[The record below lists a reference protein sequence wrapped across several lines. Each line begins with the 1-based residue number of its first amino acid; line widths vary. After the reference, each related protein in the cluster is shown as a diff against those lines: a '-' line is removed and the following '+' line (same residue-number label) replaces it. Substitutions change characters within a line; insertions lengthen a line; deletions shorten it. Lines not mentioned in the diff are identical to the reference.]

1 MRFIDKTKENI
12 KKLNNAIKEILSERK
27 FKYICFFW
35 IIISIQFVF
44 GNNLQE
50 KGYSIK
56 DFNDLIISLLK
67 IILLSI
73 IFVMLHYSIMELV
86 KKIKMNKRR
95 TEKPKKRLEIKK
107 YKWGIYFLIIIV
119 CWIPTLLAFYPAIL
133 SYDGG
138 YQIRDYFFKGEMQH
152 HPILI
157 TILYTAFY
165 KFGLYYLNS
174 CNLGMFLFSIFQM
187 SFMAL
192 IFSYTVKFIEE
203 ETEKKWLRNISIIFY
218 AIFPYNQLFPLITT
232 KDVLFAGFFILF
244 VINLY
249 KMIKGKYKLIDYIYM
264 IILSVLMLLS
274 RNNAIYSLK
283 LLLPFIVLILI
294 KDKRNLIKIV
304 SMFLIII
311 VLYQTINGFLYNSTG
326 ENNDEGSMRLFIFS
340 QAVAKTVDEK
350 ENELTEDEKEKIS
363 FYFNDYKKLAK
374 VYKPALADN
383 TAKMINNNN
392 VNGNKNEFFKF
403 IIQLGTKYPQTF
415 INSYLNTVRGFWYI
429 SDNSFNQILDD
440 KYRNIAGALELYCF
454 GVGKDEYKVYTDSKL
469 PELQNFYKKLFC
481 QNEYQKIPVLYV
493 LFQPGIYF
501 YITIAYLL
509 YSIYKKDKAKLII
522 GILLFIYFA
531 SCFLAA
537 CAIVRYVYAII
548 VCVPI
553 MGCFAIGKVQNK
565 EE

>member
-12 KKLNNAIKEILSERK
+12 KKLNNAIKAILSEKK

-35 IIISIQFVF
+35 IIISLQFVI
-44 GNNLQE
+44 GSNLQD
-50 KGYSIK
+50 KGYSINN
-56 DFNDLIISLLK
+56 FNDLIISLLK
-67 IILLSI
+67 VVLLSI
-73 IFVMLHYSIMELV
+73 IFIILHYSIMKFV
-86 KKIKMNKRR
+86 KKLKVNNID
-95 TEKPKKRLEIKK
+95 TEKSKKILEIKK

-157 TILYTAFY
+157 TIIYTAFY

-174 CNLGMFLFSIFQM
+174 CNLGMLLFSIFQM

-218 AIFPYNQLFPLITT
+218 ALFPYNQLFPLITT

-249 KMIKGKYKLIDYIYM
+249 KMIKGKYKLKDYIYM

-283 LLLPFIVLILI
+283 VLLPFIVLILI

-304 SMFLIII
+304 STFLIII
-311 VLYQTINGFLYNSTG
+311 LIYQTINGFLYNSTG
-326 ENNDEGSMRLFIFS
+326 EKNDEGSMRLFIFS

-350 ENELTEDEKEKIS
+350 ESELTEDEKEKIS

-374 VYKPALADN
+374 VYNPALADN

-392 VNGNKNEFFKF
+392 INSNKNEFFKF

-429 SDNSFNQILDD
+429 SDNSFNQILGD
-440 KYRNIAGALELYCF
+440 KYRDIAGALELYCF
-454 GVGKDEYKVYTDSKL
+454 AVGKDEYKVYTDSKL
-469 PELQNFYKKLFC
+469 PELQDFYKKLFC

-501 YITIAYLL
+501 YVTIAYLL

-522 GILLFIYFA
+522 GIFLFIYFA

-537 CAIVRYVYAII
+537 CAIIRYIYAII

-553 MGCFAIGKVQNK
+553 MGCFATGKVQNK